1 MAKRY
6 GFDLCGDL
14 LFAELTTEVDSS
26 LIVLEVG
33 LVFFRSVCVLRA
45 VRKAAL
51 KNVWWD
57 EVTGVPIHSN
67 LGWSM
72 GCLQDVLAC
81 DIHG

>member
-1 MAKRY
+1 MAKLY
-6 GFDLCGDL
+6 GLDLCSDL
-14 LFAELTTEVDSS
+14 LSAELTTEVDSS

-57 EVTGVPIHSN
+57 EVAFVPIHATCC
-67 LGWSM
+67 WS
-72 GCLQDVLAC
+72 L
-81 DIHG
+81 